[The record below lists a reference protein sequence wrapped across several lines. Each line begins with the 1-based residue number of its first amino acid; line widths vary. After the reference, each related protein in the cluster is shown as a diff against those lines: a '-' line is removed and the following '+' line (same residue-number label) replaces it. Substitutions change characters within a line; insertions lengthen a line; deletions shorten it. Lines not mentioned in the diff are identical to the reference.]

1 MGVGVRLGIG
11 VFDGV
16 GVGVCVGVTLGG
28 RNDGVGVGVCVAVTL
43 GGMGDAEAVALL
55 SGASCAAAE
64 DTTESITG
72 LTQAAG
78 NKPDWMAAPA
88 PTSPRAFNS
97 LRRLSSDPIALPSI
111 NVYF

>member
-16 GVGVCVGVTLGG
+16 GVGVCVGVALGG
-28 RNDGVGVGVCVAVTL
+28 RNDGVGVGVCVAVAL

-64 DTTESITG
+64 DTKESITG
-72 LTQAAG
+72 LNQAAG

-88 PTSPRAFNS
+88 PTSPKAFSS

-111 NVYF
+111 NVHF